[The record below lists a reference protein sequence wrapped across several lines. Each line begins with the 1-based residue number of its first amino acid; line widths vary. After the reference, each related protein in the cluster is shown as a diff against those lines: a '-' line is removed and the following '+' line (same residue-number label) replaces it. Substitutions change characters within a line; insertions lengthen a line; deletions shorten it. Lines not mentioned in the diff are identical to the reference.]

1 MVGSTRAY
9 RPPPLR
15 PVVIGLTCIGVACF
29 FLFSGMFLDAHGW
42 PYSLVGSS
50 LPFKIHPGSYFIF
63 AAFALVLVRENPVTF
78 FYRLAGLL
86 PAHVIYLAAVLGLI
100 VYTLARF
107 GTAGASFMI
116 DLHLMPVF
124 VAILLSRFPTK
135 LMATLFVT
143 TILVM
148 TLNASLA
155 IAEYLTHTR
164 LTPYLVDGKPVQE
177 VYFRSTALL
186 GHPLQNALIT
196 AVTILALPAA
206 RDRKLLVVIC
216 GLVLGL
222 SLIAF
227 GGRSA
232 LAVVLGLEAVS
243 VPIWTVRRLVR
254 RDYSY
259 QQFVGS
265 VMAGIFLAGAAII
278 TLTTA
283 GQGTRVLSG
292 LHWDESANTRV
303 IGLRILDMV
312 SPSEIIFGIGQQGIL
327 ERSER
332 LASYYGIIGLENSW
346 LLLML
351 IFGVAGLL
359 VFLTALIAWLREIL
373 AGAPATAYLAVLGY
387 LMIASTNNTLA
398 AKDSSLIQ
406 LVILL
411 YGARAYAAMLG
422 QPVQRGTVQ
431 RRAANRAGAARQP
444 A

>member
-1 MVGSTRAY
+1 MAELAAQPY
-9 RPPPLR
+9 RPRPLSPP
-15 PVVIGLTCIGVACF
+15 VIWLTAIGVACF

-63 AAFALVLVRENPVTF
+63 TAFAILLLSENPVTF
-78 FYRLAGLL
+78 FYRLAGTL
-86 PAHVIYLAAVLGLI
+86 PAHVVYMVAVLGLI
-100 VYTLARF
+100 AYTLARF

-116 DLHLMPVF
+116 DLHLVPVF
-124 VAILLSRFPTK
+124 VAILLARFPTR
-135 LMATLFVT
+135 LMANLFLA

-148 TLNASLA
+148 TLNAG
-155 IAEYLTHTR
+155 IGIVEYMYHAR
-164 LTPYLVDGKPVQE
+164 LTPYLVDGKRVQE
-177 VYFRSTALL
+177 AYFRSTALL

-196 AVTILALPAA
+196 AVTMLALPAA
-206 RDRKLLVVIC
+206 RDRRLMFTVC
-216 GLVLGL
+216 GIVMAV

-232 LAVVLGLEAVS
+232 LAVSLGLLAVS
-243 VPIWTVRRLVR
+243 MPVWIVRRLAR

-259 QQFVGS
+259 QQFVGGI
-265 VMAGIFLAGAAII
+265 MAVTFLAGMAVIAF
-278 TLTTA
+278 TML

-292 LHWDESANTRV
+292 LRWDESANTRI

-312 SPSEIIFGIGQQGIL
+312 SPSDIVFGIGQQGIL

-332 LASYYGIIGLENSW
+332 LSSYYGIIGLENSW

-351 IFGVAGLL
+351 IFGVVGLI
-359 VFLTALIAWLREIL
+359 VFLTALLALLREVL
-373 AGAPATAYLAVLGY
+373 VGAPAAGYLAALGY
-387 LMIASTNNTLA
+387 LIIASTNNTLA

-406 LVILL
+406 LIILL
-411 YGARAYAAMLG
+411 YGARAYAAALG
-422 QPVQRGTVQ
+422 RTDQQ
-431 RRAANRAGAARQP
+431 RAAARRAGAARQM

>member
-1 MVGSTRAY
+1 MMMGRAY
-9 RPPPLR
+9 RQRPLS
-15 PVVIGLTCIGVACF
+15 PAVIWLTSIGVACF

-42 PYSLVGSS
+42 PYSLAGSS

-63 AAFALVLVRENPVTF
+63 TAFAILLLSENPVSF
-78 FYRLAGLL
+78 FFRLAGTL
-86 PAHVIYLAAVLGLI
+86 PAHVIYLTAVIGLI
-100 VYTLARF
+100 AYTLARF

-116 DLHLMPVF
+116 DLHLVPVF
-124 VAILLSRFPTK
+124 VAILLARFPTR
-135 LMATLFVT
+135 LMANLFIA

-148 TLNASLA
+148 TLNAAVGIL
-155 IAEYLTHTR
+155 EYLSHAR
-164 LTPYLVDGKPVQE
+164 LTPYLVDGRPVHE
-177 VYFRSTALL
+177 AYFRATALL

-196 AVTILALPAA
+196 AVTVLALPAA
-206 RDRKLLVVIC
+206 RDRRLLFAVC
-216 GLVLGL
+216 GTVMAG

-232 LAVVLGLEAVS
+232 LAVALGLLALAM
-243 VPIWTVRRLVR
+243 PIWIVRRLAR
-254 RDYSY
+254 RNYSY
-259 QQFVGS
+259 QQLIGGAT
-265 VMAGIFLAGAAII
+265 AGIFLAGAAVIAF
-278 TLTTA
+278 TTM

-292 LHWDESANTRV
+292 LRWDESANTRI

-312 SPSEIIFGIGQQGIL
+312 SASDVIFGIGQQGIL

-351 IFGVAGLL
+351 IFGVVGLF
-359 VFLTALIAWLREIL
+359 VFLAALLALLREIL
-373 AGAPATAYLAVLGY
+373 VRAPAPAWLAALGY
-387 LMIASTNNTLA
+387 LIIASTNNTLA

-411 YGARAYAAMLG
+411 YGARAYAAASGLAVH
-422 QPVQRGTVQ
+422 PHAAA
-431 RRAANRAGAARQP
+431 RRAGMARQM